1 MSSYLAS
8 KSAFKVLPMSMAC
21 YFKIILTVISCFLQ
35 TATIYAKNV
44 EIGGRLQGLSEINSD
59 NKTQDLFLRRTR
71 VNILYRPASNQKVS
85 FDLRN
90 DNANKQ
96 DEGDGSF
103 AIGDAYWQ
111 LKKLNYKI
119 RFFRAKVDVS
129 YSATSSSKHLFE
141 PNRQSSTDY
150 ASNFIVHNRR
160 ATNIQIN
167 SNYQKLF
174 YQLVISDGIQSGD
187 LEDIQGNT
195 AQEITSQNF
204 SYGGKIRYFLIG
216 SEEKNSIQ
224 DTFYGQG
231 NTLSLGIGYFA
242 NDRIKYSFDDQ
253 EYLISRN
260 LTNIELSYAY
270 KSVRFLSEF
279 FQFNND
285 LIDIE
290 NKVFKNSQAHY
301 IQAEYVIGKIAP
313 YLGYEVFYKS
323 DFKNENRSLTHLVGI
338 NYYLENEKMHL
349 GANFKKIETGTA
361 IDNNNE
367 IFSTYLMTDF

>member
-1 MSSYLAS
+1 
-8 KSAFKVLPMSMAC
+8 MSMTC
-21 YFKIILTVISCFLQ
+21 YIKIILTVFFYFLQ
-35 TATIYAKNV
+35 TATIYAKDV
-44 EIGGRLQGLSEINSD
+44 EIGGRLQGVSELNPD
-59 NKTQDLFLRRTR
+59 NETQDLFLRRTR
-71 VNILYRPASNQKVS
+71 VNILYRPAPNQKVS

-96 DEGDGSF
+96 DDGDGKF

-119 RFFRAKVDVS
+119 RIFRSKVDVS
-129 YSATSSSKHLFE
+129 YSATSSSKHLLE
-141 PNRQSSTDY
+141 PNRLSSIDF

-167 SNYQKLF
+167 SNFQKLF
-174 YQLVISDGIQSGD
+174 YQVVVSDGIQSGD
-187 LEDIQGNT
+187 LEDVQGNS

-204 SYGGKIRYFLIG
+204 SYGGKIRYFLVG

-253 EYLISRN
+253 EYLTSRN

-270 KSVRFLSEF
+270 KSFRFLSEF

-301 IQAEYVIGKIAP
+301 IQAEYVIGKLAP
-313 YLGYEVFYKS
+313 YIGYEVFYKS
-323 DFKNENRSLTHLVGI
+323 DFKNENRSLTQLVGI
-338 NYYLENEKMHL
+338 NYYLENEKMHW
-349 GANFKKIETGTA
+349 GANFKRIETGTA